1 MIEHKNN
8 CLPELKYI
16 NFLKWPLVFGLIWLA
31 LGVAYIP
38 VNKIYQ
44 QGVVLFLYV
53 PVLILLVT
61 NISFLRDIYTS
72 EKIFFWI
79 LTALLVYAGINGAIK
94 NDLKIIKHPM
104 YVFLFLI
111 SGVFIIA
118 ANYSEK
124 AKGTVKHVVLGG
136 VLIIAL
142 YVMYNF
148 FIVHGYPITGQM
160 WGVNGLVHT
169 ILASYYIGFFLLLSM
184 LLVTEKKQYRFVVLV
199 LVLGAYILFAQSRG
213 AYGALFAA
221 MLAYTVLFT
230 NKNKTALVFMLF
242 CIVSAIV
249 LGFFYSEQI
258 TSRGFSYRPEI
269 LKASIELGLKNPW
282 FGIGL
287 DNNYLVYSPNFPQG
301 ALHPHNLFVHVFIE
315 LGLVGLLLCCAL
327 WLYSLYYCYIH
338 RFQTVARFAVVWMV
352 FSGIAVQTDAASF
365 IAQPRLEW
373 IVVWVPIF
381 LTVVIIAM
389 SYLKKSDLTQCISS
403 SNDE

>member
-16 NFLKWPLVFGLIWLA
+16 DFLKWPLVFGLIWLT

-61 NISFLRDIYTS
+61 NISFLRDIYAS

-79 LTALLVYAGINGAIK
+79 LTALLVYAGINGAIQ

-124 AKGTVKHVVLGG
+124 AKSTVKHVVLCG

-142 YVMYNF
+142 YVIYNF
-148 FIVHGYPITGQM
+148 FIVHGYSITDQM
-160 WGVNGLVHT
+160 WGVSGLEHV
-169 ILASYYIGFFLLLSM
+169 ILASYYIGFFLLLSVF
-184 LLVTEKKQYRFVVLV
+184 LVTEKKQYRFVVLV

-213 AYGALFAA
+213 AYGALFIA
-221 MLAYTVLFT
+221 MLTYTAFFT
-230 NKNKTALVFMLF
+230 KKNKAALIFMLL
-242 CIVSAIV
+242 CLVTAIV
-249 LGFFYSEQI
+249 LGFVYSEQI

-269 LKASIELGLKNPW
+269 LKASIEFGLQSMW

-287 DNNYLVYSPNFPQG
+287 DKNYLVYSPSFPDG
-301 ALHPHNLFVHVFIE
+301 ALHPHNLLAHVFIE
-315 LGLVGLLLCCAL
+315 LGLVGLFLCCAL
-327 WLYSLYYCYIH
+327 WIYSFYYCYLN
-338 RFQTVARFAVVWMV
+338 RSQVTARFSMIWIV
-352 FSGIAVQTDAASF
+352 FSGLAVQSDAASF

-381 LTVVIIAM
+381 LTIIVIAIN
-389 SYLKKSDLTQCISS
+389 YFKNKSNCM
-403 SNDE
+403 